1 MEEIDMDME
10 NMDMDMNN
18 DIVISD
24 SNKKK
29 KSFLDPI
36 VLSKCLF
43 LRSKKGDTL
52 LFIEKDGTMKLFEVL
67 KKESKQGR
75 KGSTILTLRNIVEDY
90 IVSIDAKDI
99 STLVLRVIKP
109 VNARTLR
116 KFNVC

>member
-29 KSFLDPI
+29 KSLDPI

-52 LFIEKDGTMKLFEVL
+52 LFVEADGTMMLCEVI
-67 KKESKQGR
+67 KKETKPGR
-75 KGSTILTLRNIVEDY
+75 DGKTTLTLRNI
-90 IVSIDAKDI
+90 IHGNICTIDAKDI
-99 STLVLRVIKP
+99 ACLVLRVAKP
-109 VNARTLR
+109 VNSRTLR
-116 KFNVC
+116 KLNVF